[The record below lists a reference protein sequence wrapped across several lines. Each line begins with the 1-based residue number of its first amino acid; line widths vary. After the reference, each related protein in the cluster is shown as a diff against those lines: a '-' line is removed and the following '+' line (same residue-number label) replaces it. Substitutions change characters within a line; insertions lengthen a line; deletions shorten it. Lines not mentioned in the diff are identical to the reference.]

1 MTELIIN
8 PAAEKDIP
16 VIHKLATEI
25 WHAYYPDII
34 SVEQISY
41 MLEKMYSESSLI
53 KQMKEGHRFY
63 IAHREEQPIGY
74 FSYSKSESNNF
85 FLHKLYIKT
94 SEHHK
99 GQGTQLLKHLFDLLP
114 KDHNLRLTVNRKN
127 YKAINYYFKNGFVI
141 EEVKDFDIGDGFFMK
156 DFVMLRKASF

>member
-1 MTELIIN
+1 MYLTFFKYIDLTKTRVNVVNIILLLFN
-8 PAAEKDIP
+8 A
-16 VIHKLATEI
+16 LF
-25 WHAYYPDII
+25 
-34 SVEQISY
+34 SC
-41 MLEKMYSESSLI
+41 
-53 KQMKEGHRFY
+53 Y
-63 IAHREEQPIGY
+63 ILYR
-74 FSYSKSESNNF
+74 N
-85 FLHKLYIKT
+85 KLYIKT